1 MKTRTTLGRGLA
13 VGLALAVSQ
22 VTAPAAWAVAPHMVE
37 ARQMGERLEQ
47 DAAARAERVKL
58 VQDVL
63 DSKAAQKQ
71 AGVMGLNVGRLRAA
85 VPQLSSAEL
94 NDLAARAQS
103 TKDLAAG
110 YHDDGLLIV
119 GVVLLLAGLAV
130 LVAVGDDSSY
140 YDDCGCYY

>member
-1 MKTRTTLGRGLA
+1 
-13 VGLALAVSQ
+13 
-22 VTAPAAWAVAPHMVE
+22 MVE
-37 ARQMGERLEQ
+37 TRQMGERLEQ

-63 DSKAAQKQ
+63 DSQVAQKQ

-85 VPQLSSAEL
+85 VPQLSSTEL
-94 NDLAARAQS
+94 NDLAARARS

-110 YHDDGLLIV
+110 YHDDGLVIV